1 MRPLRY
7 PEILQL
13 LPYLKR
19 ELLGKHL
26 SSPSLLDGKTFL
38 FHPSGKGMKG
48 FLISLRNECPF
59 ASFDSDVSPFSSL
72 PSLSLETFK
81 KVFPNPYIED
91 ISLLNE
97 DRIVSFEATI
107 INRVYKEEKRFLLV
121 ELFPSRPNLLVLD
134 EEGKILWVY
143 RPSSLESKRPLMK
156 GLAYS
161 LPPQGLKEETDE
173 MPPFDFPIY
182 LEETKKEIEKIVLL
196 RKKEKFS
203 SYLKELQNK
212 AKHAKRKIA
221 AIESD
226 VENAKKHLNDG
237 EKGDAIYMH
246 LEEIDLQSGSFECDG
261 LKIRLDPALSLPM
274 NASRYYQ
281 KAKKAKE
288 TIKRCK
294 ANLQNAKRELD
305 DALAAIYELDHAD
318 EAALEKAM
326 STGGKGHKKTSDALF
341 GSSSLPYEVRY
352 KGTRIA
358 FGRNARQNDALSF
371 LLLTAKNHLWFH
383 ILGDKGPHVIIKSD
397 DPSPEII
404 HLAAEIAVKEA
415 KKVDGI
421 VMMAPHKN
429 IKKGRNEGEVI
440 VKEYETIR
448 VDRISPMTV
457 ELLKSA
463 KKMAD

>member
-1 MRPLRY
+1 MV
-7 PEILQL
+7 
-13 LPYLKR
+13 
-19 ELLGKHL
+19 
-26 SSPSLLDGKTFL
+26 
-38 FHPSGKGMKG
+38 
-48 FLISLRNECPF
+48 
-59 ASFDSDVSPFSSL
+59 SFDTDDSPFSSL
-72 PSLSLETFK
+72 SSPFLEAFK
-81 KVFPNPYIED
+81 KAFPNPYIED

-97 DRIVSFEATI
+97 DRIVSFEAAI

-134 EEGKILWVY
+134 EEGRILWVY

-156 GLAYS
+156 GLSYS
-161 LPPQGLKEETDE
+161 LPPKETEE
-173 MPPFDFPIY
+173 AINVAAPFDFPSY

-226 VENAKKHLNDG
+226 VASAKKHLNDG

-246 LEEIDLQSGSFECDG
+246 LEEIDLQSGFFEYDG
-261 LKIRLDPALSLPM
+261 RKIPLDPSLSLPM

-281 KAKKAKE
+281 KAKKARE
-288 TIKRCK
+288 TIKRCE
-294 ANLQNAKRELD
+294 ANLGNAQKELD

-318 EAALEKAM
+318 EAALEKMM
-326 STGGKGHKKTSDALF
+326 SAEGKGHKKISDALF

-352 KGTRIA
+352 EGTRIA

-404 HLAAEIAVKEA
+404 HLAAEIAIKEA
-415 KKVDGI
+415 KKVDGL
-421 VMMAPHKN
+421 VMMTAHKN
-429 IKKGRNEGEVI
+429 IKKGRSEGEVI
-440 VKEYETIR
+440 IKEYETIR
-448 VDRISPMTV
+448 VDKISPTTI